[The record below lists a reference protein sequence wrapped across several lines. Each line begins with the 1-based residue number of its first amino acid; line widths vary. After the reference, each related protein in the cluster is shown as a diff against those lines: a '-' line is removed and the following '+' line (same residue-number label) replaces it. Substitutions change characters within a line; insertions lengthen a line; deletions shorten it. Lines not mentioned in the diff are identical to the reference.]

1 MVSNNDLDELKKIVL
16 EELMKTEE
24 GKKIAEQLIKTQN
37 NGIKDFGLETLKFK
51 SLNILNKETDK
62 EES

>member
-16 EELMKTEE
+16 EELVKTKE
-24 GKKIAEQLIKTQN
+24 GKKIAEQLIQTQN
-37 NGIKDFGLETLKFK
+37 NGIKDFGLETLKFQ